1 MPGIWNVGNGYN
13 VNSKKV
19 SRKLTFE
26 SGEQF
31 TGRVV
36 AKGDGKDVTIKLS
49 DGWQFIAEV
58 EGNVNTEDL
67 KLVKFEVEGFD
78 NGKLKL
84 KLISSSGVKGQ
95 EASDE
100 NFDAVVEKEG
110 LSKEDIDTLKLMVKY
125 RIPLSKENI
134 TRTKGLIQLSSRMS
148 SNENYIKDFIENYI
162 SEKGISAD
170 SIQADFIRNELGKFL
185 EAFKG
190 MTSDEILTF
199 LENNIEFN
207 KENID
212 SFNKLFMG
220 DSSVEKLIENLGK
233 VLEKTGIDEGVLNY
247 KEDILNNIEE
257 NSNKFENSNLSKD
270 NLNAL
275 TKLYGNNDKTSKN
288 LNMMELLK
296 TISSNSEDESKSA
309 IGKDGSSLLN
319 RLNDNELMIL
329 FKDAEYDD
337 SAITNTSNKDLSS
350 VNENNKQEF
359 ERILSKVEGKTVKL
373 SDDQFKKINTLFE
386 NKVREEHGLKQVTIK
401 TDFDNK
407 NNKILDDV
415 LRNTLN
421 NKDAVKS
428 EMKGKIEGV
437 KEIVKNLIAVSSLQ
451 DEGYD
456 KVINLIKDNINNF
469 KVFNSVSDEYYCL
482 NFPVNMQSQ
491 EYPCKLIIKD
501 NRKDGK
507 KIDTTNAKMVV
518 SVKTV
523 HMGEVDGY
531 LTIKDKKIN
540 VNLKCDSDFTSIL
553 NDNKVKLS
561 DGLRTLG
568 LFVNITV
575 SEKEKPVDL
584 VNCRDFF
591 NDTSIST
598 IDIKV

>member
-26 SGEQF
+26 TGEQF
-31 TGRVV
+31 TGRIVS
-36 AKGDGKDVTIKLS
+36 KGDGKDVTIKLS

-58 EGNVNTEDL
+58 EGKFNTEDL
-67 KLVKFEVEGFD
+67 KLVKFEVEGFE

-84 KLISSSGVKGQ
+84 KLISTSGVKG
-95 EASDE
+95 EETADE
-100 NFDAVVEKEG
+100 NFEAVIEKEG
-110 LSKEDIDTLKLMVKY
+110 LSKEDIDVLKIMVKY
-125 RIPLSKENI
+125 RIPLSKDNI
-134 TRTKGLIQLSSRMS
+134 ARTKGLIQLGERMS
-148 SNENYIKDFIENYI
+148 SNDQYMKDFIENYI
-162 SEKGISAD
+162 SEKGIDAD
-170 SIQADFIRNELGKFL
+170 SIQADLIRNELGKFF
-185 EAFKG
+185 EAFRG

-212 SFNKLFMG
+212 SFNELFKG
-220 DSSVEKLIENLGK
+220 NSSIEKIIENLGK
-233 VLEKTGIDEGVLNY
+233 VLEKVGVDEVVLNHT
-247 KEDILNNIEE
+247 EEMLNNIKEKTGTLE
-257 NSNKFENSNLSKD
+257 NNNSSNDNLSTLAKV
-270 NLNAL
+270 
-275 TKLYGNNDKTSKN
+275 YSNDKVSKN

-296 TISSNSEDESKSA
+296 TIATNSEDESSTA
-309 IGKDGSSLLN
+309 LAKDGSSLVN
-319 RLNDNELMIL
+319 KLNDNEIMLL
-329 FKDAEYDD
+329 FKEADYDD
-337 SAITNTSNKDLSS
+337 SSITNKLNKDSS
-350 VNENNKQEF
+350 VVDANNKQEF
-359 ERILSKVEGKTVKL
+359 EKILSKVEGKEVKL
-373 SDDQFKKINTLFE
+373 SDEQFKRINTLFE
-386 NKVREEHGLKQVTIK
+386 NKVREEQGLKQTTIK
-401 TDFDNK
+401 NDFENK
-407 NNKILDDV
+407 NSKILNDV

-428 EMKGKIEGV
+428 EIRGKIEGV
-437 KEIVKNLIAVSSLQ
+437 KEIVKNLIAVSSLN

-456 KVINLIKDNINNF
+456 KVINLIKDNVNNF

-482 NFPVNMQSQ
+482 NFPVSMNEQ

-507 KIDTTNAKMVV
+507 RIDTTNAKMVV

-523 HMGEVDGY
+523 NMGEVDGY
-531 LTIKDKKIN
+531 LTIKDRKIN

-553 NDNKVKLS
+553 NNNKVKLS